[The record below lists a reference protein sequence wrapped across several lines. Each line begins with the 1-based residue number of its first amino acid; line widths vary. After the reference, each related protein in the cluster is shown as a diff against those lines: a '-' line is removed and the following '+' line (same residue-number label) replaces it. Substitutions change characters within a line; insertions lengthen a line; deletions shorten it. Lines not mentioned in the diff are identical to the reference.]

1 MHDENTKK
9 PILLLGAY
17 GRGNAG
23 DDVFLH
29 SALELFADRDVY
41 INSADDS
48 LLPPQFQ
55 GKVKTIS
62 TVSAGDFFKK
72 LALYFRIKE
81 VVYWGGDLWV
91 ELYGTRLP
99 RILLYKMITLN
110 TLLRLSGK
118 KIYYVG
124 VGIGRLQG
132 LSLALARLSARM
144 AKRVVVRE
152 KRSSNVIGLKN
163 VEVLPDLAINLPY
176 NQSRLHTKPTNRAFH
191 VTVSILQSIP
201 NPDIN
206 FPKLVTAVK
215 ELING
220 LPEDTFKVTLLPMHV
235 SNDEPKDDLWASEQ
249 LKMQLTRSADMF
261 EPRDLETI
269 VKQLRESDL
278 VIGTRLHTD
287 ILGML
292 NGTPSIG
299 IAYRPKVKSLF
310 EDNGIGEFCTDLDNL
325 EVLPQMFN
333 NIYEHYNEVAE
344 RFFTISQENLSKRA
358 DYKTLTSTIWIDDRR
373 DHIIRPT

>member
-1 MHDENTKK
+1 MDDVNAKK

-29 SALELFADRDVY
+29 SALELFEDRDVY

-48 LLPPQFQ
+48 LLPEQFR
-55 GKVKTIS
+55 GRVKTIS

-72 LALYFRIKE
+72 VALFLRIRE

-91 ELYGTRLP
+91 ELYGTRMP
-99 RILLYKMITLN
+99 RILLYKMILLN
-110 TLLRLSGK
+110 TLLRLSGER
-118 KIYYVG
+118 IYYVG
-124 VGIGRLQG
+124 VGIGRLHG
-132 LSLALARLSARM
+132 LSLALARTSARM
-144 AKRVVVRE
+144 AKQVVVRE
-152 KRSSNVIGLKN
+152 QRSSQVIGLKN
-163 VEVLPDLAINLPY
+163 VAVLPDLAINLPY
-176 NQSRLHTKPTNRAFH
+176 NKSVLHATPKDRPFH
-191 VTVSILQSIP
+191 ITVSVLQSIP
-201 NPDIN
+201 NPEVN
-206 FPKLVTAVK
+206 FPRLVEAVSQFV
-215 ELING
+215 NS
-220 LPEDTFKVTLLPMHV
+220 LPEDKFRVTLLPMHV
-235 SNDEPKDDLWASEQ
+235 SNDEPKDDLWASKQ
-249 LKMQLTRSADMF
+249 LESKLTRSAEMF

-325 EVLPQMFN
+325 DKLPGMFTK
-333 NIYEHYNEVAE
+333 IYDNYDAVGKQ
-344 RFFTISQENLSKRA
+344 FFALSQKNLAKRA
-358 DYKTLTSTIWIDDRR
+358 DYITLTSTI
-373 DHIIRPT
+373 

>member
-1 MHDENTKK
+1 MHEENTKK

-29 SALELFADRDVY
+29 SALELFKDRDVY

-48 LLPPQFQ
+48 LLPQQFRD
-55 GKVKTIS
+55 KVKTIS
-62 TVSAGDFFKK
+62 TVSAGDTFKK
-72 LALYFRIKE
+72 IALYFKIKE

-91 ELYGTRLP
+91 ELYGTRMP
-99 RILLYKMITLN
+99 RILLYKMIILN
-110 TLLRLSGK
+110 TLLRLTGK

-132 LSLALARLSARM
+132 FSLALARLSARM

-152 KRSSNVIGLKN
+152 KRSAQVIGLKN

-176 NQSRLHTKPTNRAFH
+176 NQSVLHKKATDRPFH

-201 NPDIN
+201 NPEVN
-206 FPKLVTAVK
+206 FPKLVEATK
-215 ELING
+215 NLINS
-220 LPEDTFKVTLLPMHV
+220 LPEDKFTVTLLPMHV
-235 SNDEPKDDLWASEQ
+235 SNDEPKDDLWASQQ
-249 LKMQLTRSADMF
+249 LQAEITRAVEMF

-269 VKQLRESDL
+269 VKQLRESD
-278 VIGTRLHTD
+278 VIIGTRLHTD

-292 NGTPSIG
+292 NGTPAIG
-299 IAYRPKVKSLF
+299 IAYRPKVMSLF
-310 EDNGIGEFCTDLDNL
+310 QDNGIGEFCTDLDHL
-325 EVLPQMFN
+325 ETLPQMFSKV
-333 NIYEHYNEVAE
+333 YENYDQIAQT
-344 RFFTISQENLSKRA
+344 FYKLSKENLAKRA
-358 DYKTLTSTIWIDDRR
+358 DYVELTSTI
-373 DHIIRPT
+373 

>member
-1 MHDENTKK
+1 MEQENVKK

-29 SALELFADRDVY
+29 SALELFGDRDVY

-48 LLPPQFQ
+48 LLPQQFR
-55 GKVKTIS
+55 GRVKTIS
-62 TVSAGDFFKK
+62 TVSPRDFFKK
-72 LALYFRIKE
+72 VALYFRIKE

-91 ELYGTRLP
+91 ELYGTRMP
-99 RILLYKMITLN
+99 RILLYKMIMLN

-118 KIYYVG
+118 RIYYVG
-124 VGIGRLQG
+124 VGIGRLHG
-132 LSLALARLSARM
+132 LSLGLARLSARM

-176 NQSRLHTKPTNRAFH
+176 NQSVLHKKPSGRPFH
-191 VTVSILQSIP
+191 LTVSILQSIP
-201 NPDIN
+201 NPDVA
-206 FPKLVTAVK
+206 FPKLVAAVK
-215 ELING
+215 DLINS
-220 LPEDTFKVTLLPMHV
+220 LPEDKFKVTLLPMHV
-235 SNDEPKDDLWASEQ
+235 SNDEPKDDLWASQQ
-249 LKMQLTRSADMF
+249 LAAQLTRKADMF
-261 EPRDLETI
+261 EARDLETI
-269 VKQLRESDL
+269 VMQLRESDL
-278 VIGTRLHTD
+278 IIGTRLHTD

-325 EVLPQMFN
+325 DKLQSIFDAIYNNYDEVGKQ
-333 NIYEHYNEVAE
+333 
-344 RFFTISQENLSKRA
+344 FFALSQENLAKRA
-358 DYKTLTSTIWIDDRR
+358 DYITLTSTI
-373 DHIIRPT
+373 